1 MLACN
6 RVRLLPAANISQW
19 RRGTDQAQSMTR
31 LEKVALR
38 AYIMRMKNAHAS
50 SRQRLNLTL
59 PGSLVEEA
67 KALGL
72 NLSRACETGLEAAV
86 AAERARR
93 WQAENR
99 AFFDWYNAKVEKD
112 GLLLAEYRQF

>member
-1 MLACN
+1 MAH
-6 RVRLLPAANISQW
+6 RRLGPLLTDHQGQCW
-19 RRGTDQAQSMTR
+19 RQPGRSARDARGLDTPSKCAHIIRMENTH
-31 LEKVALR
+31 ALG
-38 AYIMRMKNAHAS
+38 
-50 SRQRLNLTL
+50 RQRLNLTL
-59 PGSLVEEA
+59 RGSLVEEA

-72 NLSRACETGLEAAV
+72 NLSRACESGLEAAV

-99 AFFDWYNAKVEKD
+99 PFFDWYNAKVEKD

>member
-1 MLACN
+1 VLDET
-6 RVRLLPAANISQW
+6 
-19 RRGTDQAQSMTR
+19 G
-31 LEKVALR
+31 LETPPKC
-38 AYIMRMKNAHAS
+38 AYIMRMENTHALG
-50 SRQRLNLTL
+50 RQRLNLTL

-72 NLSRACETGLEAAV
+72 NLSRACESGLEAAV

-99 AFFDWYNAKVEKD
+99 PFFDWYNAKVEKD

>member
-1 MLACN
+1 MC
-6 RVRLLPAANISQW
+6 
-19 RRGTDQAQSMTR
+19 
-31 LEKVALR
+31 
-38 AYIMRMKNAHAS
+38 AYIVRMENTHAS
-50 SRQRLNLTL
+50 GRQRLNLTL

-72 NLSRACETGLEAAV
+72 NLSRACESGLEAAV

-93 WQAENR
+93 WQADNR
-99 AFFDWYNAKVEKD
+99 PFFDWYNAKVEQD

>member
-1 MLACN
+1 MDLVRSMSPLGLEWAAAC
-6 RVRLLPAANISQW
+6 
-19 RRGTDQAQSMTR
+19 
-31 LEKVALR
+31 
-38 AYIMRMKNAHAS
+38 AYIVRMENTHVTG
-50 SRQRLNLTL
+50 RQRLNLTL
-59 PGSLVEEA
+59 PGALVEEA

-72 NLSRACETGLEAAV
+72 NLSRACESGLEAAV

-99 AFFDWYNAKVEKD
+99 PFFDWYNAKVEQD